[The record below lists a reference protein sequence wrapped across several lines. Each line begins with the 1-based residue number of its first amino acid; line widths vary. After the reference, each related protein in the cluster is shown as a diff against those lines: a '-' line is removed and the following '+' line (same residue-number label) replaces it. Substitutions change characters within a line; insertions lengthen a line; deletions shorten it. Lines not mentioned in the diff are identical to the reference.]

1 MKVVGLMPVR
11 NESWCLG
18 LSARV
23 ALMWCDELVILDH
36 GSTDGTTELLLE
48 LQSEYTIERIR
59 LLFEDDPQWDEMR
72 HRQRMLCTARERGAT
87 HITIIDADEILTGNL
102 TEAIGGFCCIKGA
115 LETMPRGHI
124 LQLPGYNLRGSL
136 NRYHSNGIWGNRL
149 FSVAFADDP
158 RLGWSGDKFHH
169 REPTGAGIMRGYQPI
184 AQGEGGIMH
193 LWGVSERRLKAKHA
207 LYAMT
212 ERLRWPDKPIKEIN
226 RMYGWATKGEPGH
239 RTFGTPDSWT
249 YADVPDSWWAPY
261 AHLMKYLD
269 VDAEPWQTD
278 ECIRLMKDH
287 GPRAFEGLDLFGVCG

>member
-1 MKVVGLMPVR
+1 MKLVGLMPVR
-11 NESWCLG
+11 NEAWCLG

-36 GSTDGTTELLLE
+36 ASTDGTHGIITHLQDEYPGRVAVLLDTDPTWAEMVQRQWMLE
-48 LQSEYTIERIR
+48 
-59 LLFEDDPQWDEMR
+59 
-72 HRQRMLCTARERGAT
+72 CARENGAT
-87 HITIIDADEILTGNL
+87 HLAICDADEILTGNL
-102 TEAIGGFCCIKGA
+102 PQLMGCIQ
-115 LETMPRGHI
+115 TMPRGHI
-124 LQLPGYNLRGSL
+124 LQLPGYNLRDSL
-136 NRYHSNGIWGNRL
+136 TRYHSNGIWGNRL

-184 AQGEGGIMH
+184 SQGEGGIMH

-212 ERLRWPDKPIKEIN
+212 ERLRWPDKPIAEIN
-226 RMYGWATKGEPGH
+226 RMYGWATKGEAGH
-239 RTFGTPDSWT
+239 RTFGTPDTWT
-249 YADVPDSWWAPY
+249 YADVPASWWAPY
-261 AHLMKYLD
+261 QGLMQYLD

-278 ECIRLMKDH
+278 ECIRLMKEH